1 MPGEWC
7 EWKGR
12 RRGVHLGVKD
22 QGELR
27 AKKLL
32 LNSFFFFL
40 TLGISFV
47 LRPSVEHGGEL
58 HNIPRTPLAGE
69 VPHRRREDG
78 SFTLQT
84 LQDPILL
91 LPWVCFQGGGFPNR
105 EGEIA

>member
-32 LNSFFFFL
+32 L
-40 TLGISFV
+40 TLGTLGDFV
-47 LRPSVEHGGEL
+47 CTATLWNFQVVQEK
-58 HNIPRTPLAGE
+58 
-69 VPHRRREDG
+69 G
-78 SFTLQT
+78 S
-84 LQDPILL
+84 
-91 LPWVCFQGGGFPNR
+91 
-105 EGEIA
+105 